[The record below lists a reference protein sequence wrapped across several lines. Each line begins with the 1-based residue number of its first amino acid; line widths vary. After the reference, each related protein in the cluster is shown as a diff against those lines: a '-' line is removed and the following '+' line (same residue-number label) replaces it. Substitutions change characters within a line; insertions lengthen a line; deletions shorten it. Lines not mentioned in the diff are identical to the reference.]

1 MTTKPQLFAV
11 NNTNLQEEL
20 IKVNNEIKSYL
31 EKVEFYF
38 EEPDSAKL
46 ESLQQR
52 RTSLEIAI
60 SKLTP
65 PAKSSTPT
73 VPKNSSSRQILRK
86 LNYLESQIEGL
97 KSKLEKERK
106 LRVKLHTRLQ
116 VYRQEILRYLYES
129 HKDLSVITW
138 IGDMIAKKPTWGKP
152 TNLN

>member
-60 SKLTP
+60 SKLTT
-65 PAKSSTPT
+65 STST
-73 VPKNSSSRQILRK
+73 GPKNSRDSKDSKQILRK

-129 HKDLSVITW
+129 HENLSVINW

-152 TNLN
+152 TNLD